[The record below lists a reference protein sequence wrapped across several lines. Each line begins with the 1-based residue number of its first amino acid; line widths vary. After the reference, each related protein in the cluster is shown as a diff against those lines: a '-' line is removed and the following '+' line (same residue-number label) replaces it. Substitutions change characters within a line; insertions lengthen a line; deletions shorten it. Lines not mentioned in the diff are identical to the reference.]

1 MSFRLHG
8 YGELRPTRNLSSV
21 APQSQ
26 TMPRDKLFCL
36 VSGRGGALRLPV
48 RSAGMTKFPSNHFYQ
63 NLELRGQGA
72 MPSAQISN
80 VAELMGAERRVKEV
94 SALIEGERQ
103 IIEESEQRGYDATS
117 AKILFESLLV
127 SLSLYVQA
135 RDRLRDM
142 LTEQAA

>member
-1 MSFRLHG
+1 
-8 YGELRPTRNLSSV
+8 
-21 APQSQ
+21 
-26 TMPRDKLFCL
+26 
-36 VSGRGGALRLPV
+36 
-48 RSAGMTKFPSNHFYQ
+48 
-63 NLELRGQGA
+63 

-94 SALIEGERQ
+94 SALIECEREV
-103 IIEESEQRGYDATS
+103 IEESEQRGYDATS
-117 AKILFESLLV
+117 ARILFESLLV

>member
-1 MSFRLHG
+1 
-8 YGELRPTRNLSSV
+8 
-21 APQSQ
+21 
-26 TMPRDKLFCL
+26 
-36 VSGRGGALRLPV
+36 
-48 RSAGMTKFPSNHFYQ
+48 MTKFPSNHFYQ

-72 MPSAQISN
+72 MLSAQISS
-80 VAELMGAERRVKEV
+80 VAELAGAERRVKEV
-94 SALIEGERQ
+94 SALIECERQ
-103 IIEESEQRGYDATS
+103 VIEESEQRGYDATS